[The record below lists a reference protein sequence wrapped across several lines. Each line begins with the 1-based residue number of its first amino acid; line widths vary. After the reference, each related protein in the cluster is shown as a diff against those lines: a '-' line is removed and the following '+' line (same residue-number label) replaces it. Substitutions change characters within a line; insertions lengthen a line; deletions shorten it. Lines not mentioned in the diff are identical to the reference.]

1 MPQGTLFLL
10 SDPQPQRIRMC
21 VLPPLFLTSSIRLS
35 MKHRIS
41 RLFIDAKKILL
52 YSQNDKSFEG
62 YKVLVRALRKLQ
74 GNTAG
79 RTDHRS

>member
-1 MPQGTLFLL
+1 MPQGVLFLF
-10 SDPQPQRIRMC
+10 SDLQPQSISMC
-21 VLPPLFLTSSIRLS
+21 VLPPLNLTSSNRLS

-74 GNTAG
+74 SNTAG
-79 RTDHRS
+79 RTDHIT